1 MSGQKKEFK
10 LQSIPPTFRREE
22 VRFKTWCSAGFI
34 IFLLNMA
41 FDLFN
46 VFNLPQSK
54 HPQIEDLEFWD
65 LTEYLDVEQMR
76 N

>member
-1 MSGQKKEFK
+1 
-10 LQSIPPTFRREE
+10 
-22 VRFKTWCSAGFI
+22 
-34 IFLLNMA
+34 MA